1 MTLSPA
7 IFLDRD
13 NTLTVDEGYSFEIAK
28 FQWVRGAAAALK
40 AFHDAGIPVFIVT
53 NQGGIGRG
61 FSALRICRNFTSI
74 CR

>member
-28 FQWVRGAAAALK
+28 FQWVARRGSGLK
-40 AFHDAGIPVFIVT
+40 S
-53 NQGGIGRG
+53 
-61 FSALRICRNFTSI
+61 FS
-74 CR
+74 